1 MRKEIGIHPAQAS
14 VLYALRHESNARFS
28 ELLRTTTLTS
38 DVFKFH
44 MRKLVSLGYVTKRAD
59 GLYELTARGKEYAN
73 RLDEQTGREV
83 LQPKS
88 SMLLIARTMQDGEIY
103 YLAHRRT
110 REPFSGFWGIASA
123 PVLRGVSVAESASAG
138 FLNQTGI
145 AAEFL
150 VSGSFRVIDKN
161 PAGEVLEDKIFTIM
175 VAELDS
181 ATPPH
186 AWHGGERQW
195 IVRDE
200 LLGKE
205 PLFPTTQ
212 QVLDMVDIGQQF
224 AETVCVYTDEQ
235 Y

>member
-1 MRKEIGIHPAQAS
+1 MHPAQAS
-14 VLYALRHESNARFS
+14 VLYALRHESSARFS

-44 MRKLVSLGYVTKRAD
+44 MRKLVTLGYVNKRTD

-73 RLDEQTGREV
+73 RLDEQTGREI

-88 SMLLIARTMQDGEIY
+88 SMLLIARVAWDDETY

-123 PVLRGVSVAESASAG
+123 PVLRGVPIAKSAHDE
-138 FLNQTGI
+138 FLKQTGI
-145 AAEFL
+145 VAEFL

-175 VAELDS
+175 TTELAECL
-181 ATPPH
+181 PPH
-186 AWHGGERQW
+186 RWHGGESKWMTRN
-195 IVRDE
+195 E

-205 PLFPTTQ
+205 PLFPITQ
-212 QVLDMVDIGQQF
+212 QVFNMIDSGQQF
-224 AETVCVYTDEQ
+224 AEAVCVYTDEQ